1 MIGQAPRTF
10 IGGVPQGLT
19 CDGLVSCSGGVT
31 DSHPVNTTEKGDKH
45 WPYAPLGTRTD
56 FIWLFFLRATCNIVH
71 NTFKIGSMDLLWSCV
86 SSHVLL
92 VFLFFCLSLNSTKSI
107 ISYVFILKPLTN
119 LKDHLIEAKKG
130 KQIRMIGCFS
140 LTYCMGILLGPRLV
154 LK

>member
-1 MIGQAPRTF
+1 MRHLARERISFGFFSYGLHVTSYTTLLKLEAWIFYEAVSLHTF
-10 IGGVPQGLT
+10 Y
-19 CDGLVSCSGGVT
+19 
-31 DSHPVNTTEKGDKH
+31 
-45 WPYAPLGTRTD
+45 W
-56 FIWLFFLRATCNIVH
+56 F
-71 NTFKIGSMDLLWSCV
+71 
-86 SSHVLL
+86 
-92 VFLFFCLSLNSTKSI
+92 FLFFCLSLNSTKFI